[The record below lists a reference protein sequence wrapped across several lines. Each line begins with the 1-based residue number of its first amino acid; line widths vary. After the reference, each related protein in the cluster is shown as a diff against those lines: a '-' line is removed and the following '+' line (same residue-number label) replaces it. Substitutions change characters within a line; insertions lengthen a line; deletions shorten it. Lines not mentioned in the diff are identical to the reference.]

1 MEKINLLL
9 KYYLRLFL
17 KNKVLLIFSIIFPL
31 IFYIFF
37 SMIFTDYE
45 AVNKV
50 PIAVI
55 DEDQSQLSQKM
66 LSNLSNHQAINLR
79 TTDKEEAFKLIE
91 RNFIEAIFILKEGFQ
106 ENLKDS
112 NFDGSIQL
120 IYLDKSNIAPAMGD
134 IVASAIITDLAIY
147 KAANTSKQFEAR
159 YTLDNLFSKT
169 EKKGYELLETNSFE
183 MTVESQVK
191 KPNSLLKEDINI
203 QKFLKSHV
211 TLGFS
216 LVVFS
221 FVFLFSSSYII
232 DSKKYGV
239 EEKLLTIGF
248 KSHHLFWGQWTT
260 LLVCAF
266 LMSFFQVIFM
276 IINFKLFDLN
286 QILLLLLTYGLHS
299 FFLINLTLIFTRL
312 INQKHKYQSLLA
324 PLIFLLGLVG
334 GAFWSVELLSD
345 TFQWASNLSPF
356 YWSLNLLD
364 QMILNVMN
372 ESYLNIIL
380 YYLIFNLAFLSLNLV
395 FYHLYFKKHVRK
407 A

>member
-1 MEKINLLL
+1 MEKINLLVN
-9 KYYLRLFL
+9 YNLRLFL

-37 SMIFTDYE
+37 SLIFTDYE
-45 AVNKV
+45 AVNQV

-55 DEDQSQLSQKM
+55 DEDHSQLSKKM
-66 LSNLSNHQAINLR
+66 VTNLSNHQAINLI
-79 TTDKEEAFKLIE
+79 TTDRDEAFKLIE

-106 ENLKDS
+106 ENLMES

-134 IVASAIITDLAIY
+134 IVASAIISDLAIY

-159 YTLDNLFSKT
+159 YNLDNLFSKT
-169 EKKGYELLETNSFE
+169 EKKGYELLESNSFE

-203 QKFLKSHV
+203 QKLLKSHV

-232 DSKKYGV
+232 DSKKYRV
-239 EEKLLTIGF
+239 EEKLLTIGY
-248 KSHHLFWGQWTT
+248 KSYHLFWGQWKT
-260 LLVCAF
+260 LVVCAF
-266 LMSFFQVIFM
+266 LMSFFQVFFI
-276 IINFKLFDLN
+276 IINFKIFDLG
-286 QILLLLLTYGLHS
+286 QIQILLLTYGLHS

-312 INQKHKYQSLLA
+312 INQKHTYQSLLA
-324 PLIFLLGLVG
+324 PFIFLLGLLG

-364 QMILNVMN
+364 QMILNVMD
-372 ESYLNIIL
+372 EGYLSIIL
-380 YYLIFNLAFLSLNLV
+380 YYLIFNLAFLSINLV
-395 FYHLYFKKHVRK
+395 FYHLYFKKYIRR

>member
-1 MEKINLLL
+1 MEKINLLV
-9 KYYLRLFL
+9 KYYFNLFL

-31 IFYIFF
+31 VFYIFF

-45 AVNKV
+45 NVNEV

-55 DEDQSQLSQKM
+55 DEDLSQLSQKM
-66 LSNLSNHQAINLR
+66 LSNLSNHKAINLR
-79 TTDKEEAFKLIE
+79 TTDKDEAFKLLE

-106 ENLKDS
+106 EKLKQS

-134 IVASAIITDLAIY
+134 IVASAIISDLAIY
-147 KAANTSKQFEAR
+147 KAANTSKQFESK
-159 YTLDNLFSKT
+159 YHLDNLFSKT
-169 EKKGYELLETNSFE
+169 EMKGYELLESNTFE
-183 MTVESQVK
+183 MTIESQVK
-191 KPNSLLKEDINI
+191 KPNSLLKEEINI
-203 QKFLKSHV
+203 QKLLESHV

-232 DSKKYGV
+232 DSKKYGI
-239 EEKLLTIGF
+239 EEKLLTMGF
-248 KSHHLFWGQWTT
+248 KSYHLFWGQWTS
-260 LLVCAF
+260 LLACAL
-266 LMSFFQVIFM
+266 LMSFFQIAF
-276 IINFKLFDLN
+276 IIVNFKLFDIKQI
-286 QILLLLLTYGLHS
+286 QILLFTYGLHS
-299 FFLINLTLIFTRL
+299 LFLINLTLIFTRL

-372 ESYLNIIL
+372 QRYLVIML
-380 YYLIFNLAFLSLNLV
+380 YYLIFNFVFLSLNLV
-395 FYHLYFKKHVRK
+395 FYHLYFKKHIRR